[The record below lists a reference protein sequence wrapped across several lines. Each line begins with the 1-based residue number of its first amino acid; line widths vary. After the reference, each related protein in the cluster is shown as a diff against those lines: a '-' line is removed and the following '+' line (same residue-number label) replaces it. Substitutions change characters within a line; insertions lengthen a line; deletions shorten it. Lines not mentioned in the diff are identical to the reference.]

1 MGTEKELR
9 AETQARRAK
18 HDLKN
23 TPLHV
28 NRRSSVNSRNMKKMF
43 HETNSGEMNKKA
55 LNSLMSRRVMSS
67 LTHGKSMTDLRQNSA
82 AVHTRPSIG
91 RHSRSCVDLSL
102 EDQSSLRRSK
112 SYSRITDQLSS
123 YDKKLDSYRNTMT
136 NMFTNVKD
144 YSSKSIAALSSENL
158 LKNIRLGNS
167 APETSSHSSY
177 EEERLLRDPCWRA
190 KRIGLEYQP
199 SQYKWREKL
208 GMQERL
214 SAHSL
219 SRSTLNLH
227 TLARLEPSRPDHIRT
242 TSESH
247 RINF

>member
-1 MGTEKELR
+1 
-9 AETQARRAK
+9 
-18 HDLKN
+18 
-23 TPLHV
+23 
-28 NRRSSVNSRNMKKMF
+28 
-43 HETNSGEMNKKA
+43 
-55 LNSLMSRRVMSS
+55 
-67 LTHGKSMTDLRQNSA
+67 
-82 AVHTRPSIG
+82 
-91 RHSRSCVDLSL
+91 
-102 EDQSSLRRSK
+102 
-112 SYSRITDQLSS
+112 
-123 YDKKLDSYRNTMT
+123 MT

-167 APETSSHSSY
+167 APEASSHSSY
-177 EEERLLRDPCWRA
+177 EEEKLLRDPCWRA

-219 SRSTLNLH
+219 SRSTHNLH
-227 TLARLEPSRPDHIRT
+227 TLARLEPSRPEHIRT

-247 RINF
+247 HINSRNFHCSSTYSGNISEDYKEH

>member
-23 TPLHV
+23 TPLPA

-55 LNSLMSRRVMSS
+55 LNNLMSSRVMSS
-67 LTHGKSMTDLRQNSA
+67 LTHSKSMTDLRQNSA
-82 AVHTRPSIG
+82 AVLTRPSIG

-102 EDQSSLRRSK
+102 EDQSSLRRSR

-123 YDKKLDSYRNTMT
+123 YDKKLDSYRSTMT
-136 NMFTNVKD
+136 DMFTNVKD
-144 YSSKSIAALSSENL
+144 YSSKSIAALSSQNL

-167 APETSSHSSY
+167 APETSSY
-177 EEERLLRDPCWRA
+177 EEEKLLRDPCWRV

-199 SQYKWREKL
+199 
-208 GMQERL
+208 
-214 SAHSL
+214 
-219 SRSTLNLH
+219 
-227 TLARLEPSRPDHIRT
+227 
-242 TSESH
+242 
-247 RINF
+247 